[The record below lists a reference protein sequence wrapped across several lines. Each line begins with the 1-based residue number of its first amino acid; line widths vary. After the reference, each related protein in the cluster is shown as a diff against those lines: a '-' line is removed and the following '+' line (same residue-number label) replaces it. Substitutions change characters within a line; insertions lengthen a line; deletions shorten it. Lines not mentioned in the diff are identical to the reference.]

1 MNRNVGKF
9 TFSEVKEM
17 TVVERF
23 ERFGVLS
30 AESVMKSM
38 LKESK
43 KEAFFGTGEELVE
56 TKLFRKYG

>member
-1 MNRNVGKF
+1 
-9 TFSEVKEM
+9 M
-17 TVVERF
+17 TAVERF

-43 KEAFFGTGEELVE
+43 EEAFYGTGEELVE

>member
-1 MNRNVGKF
+1 MNRNTGKF

-23 ERFGVLS
+23 ERFGVLN
-30 AESVMKSM
+30 AEDVMKLM

-43 KEAFFGTGEELVE
+43 EEAFSGSEELVE
-56 TKLFRKYG
+56 TKEFIKYG

>member
-43 KEAFFGTGEELVE
+43 EEAFYGTGEELVE